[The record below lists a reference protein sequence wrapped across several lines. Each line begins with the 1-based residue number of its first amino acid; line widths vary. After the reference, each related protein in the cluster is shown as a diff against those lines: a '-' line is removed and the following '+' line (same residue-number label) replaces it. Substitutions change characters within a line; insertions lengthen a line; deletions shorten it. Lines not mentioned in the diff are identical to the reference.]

1 MESYSRSAA
10 AELGPFGITVNVVS
24 PGPIQSGYI
33 TPEQEKSMLNE
44 IPMRRIGYPEDIA
57 NAVIF
62 FASKQ
67 AEWITGQILLVHG
80 GHRMALGR

>member
-1 MESYSRSAA
+1 M
-10 AELGPFGITVNVVS
+10 GPYGITVNVVS

-33 TPEQEKSMLNE
+33 SPEMEKAL
-44 IPMRRIGYPEDIA
+44 IPDIPLRRVGLPEDIA

-67 AEWITGQILLVHG
+67 AEWITGQLLFVHG
-80 GHRMALGR
+80 GHRMAFGQ